1 MAVPAALKVM
11 SNMGTKWGGR
21 PSRSILNSGIFQIYS
36 MVSDNRNWRRGD
48 NAWPHEDDV
57 KAQEKGCRLEDV
69 LDFSRHKDIRTLQKY
84 LKRSGKTQGKFSG
97 FALDALSDQKEED
110 EECPSE

>member
-1 MAVPAALKVM
+1 MFDCIKNPMTVH
-11 SNMGTKWGGR
+11 
-21 PSRSILNSGIFQIYS
+21 GI
-36 MVSDNRNWRRGD
+36 RRG
-48 NAWPHEDDV
+48 AISEVSV